1 MMKYLNNNLNIKAVS
16 VLCVL
21 LFYMFPSFADEL
33 EERRIKISLAIFPK
47 IVAVDQDLVS
57 KLTRENEVKFLF
69 VYDDNR
75 SRAEALSELLR
86 DKVTNIAGKPVRIV
100 VMSVRD
106 VSLIFTERSAAIFI
120 TERLDKT
127 QFNKIVRV
135 GVSEQILVFSP
146 YAGDVERGATVG
158 IAIGNRV
165 RPYFNID
172 TLNTSKVNILKK
184 LLKVSKRY
192 E

>member
-1 MMKYLNNNLNIKAVS
+1 MKYLNNKLSIKAIS
-16 VLCVL
+16 AFCVL
-21 LFYMFPSFADEL
+21 LLYLVPSFSDEL

-47 IVAVDQDLVS
+47 IVAVDQDLES
-57 KLTRENEVKFLF
+57 KLTRDNNVKFLF
-69 VYDDNR
+69 VYDNNK
-75 SRAEALSELLR
+75 SKAEALSELLR

-100 VMSVRD
+100 VMNVRD
-106 VSLIFTERSAAIFI
+106 VSLIFTDRSAAIFI

-127 QFNKIVRV
+127 QFDKIVRV
-135 GVSEQILVFSP
+135 GVSEQIIVFSP

-158 IAIGNRV
+158 VAIGNRV

-172 TLNTSKVNILKK
+172 TVNTSKVNILKK
-184 LLKVSKRY
+184 LLKVSKHY

>member
-1 MMKYLNNNLNIKAVS
+1 MKYLNNKLSIKAIS
-16 VLCVL
+16 VFCVL
-21 LFYMFPSFADEL
+21 LLYLAPSYSDEL

-47 IVAVDQDLVS
+47 IVAVDQDLES
-57 KLTRENEVKFLF
+57 KLPRDNDVRFLF
-69 VYDDNR
+69 VYDNNK
-75 SRAEALSELLR
+75 SRAEALSELLK
-86 DKVTNIAGKPVRIV
+86 DKVTNIAGKPVRV
-100 VMSVRD
+100 VVINVRD

-127 QFNKIVRV
+127 QFDKIVRV
-135 GVSEQILVFSP
+135 GVSEQIMVFSP

-158 IAIGNRV
+158 VAIGNRV

-172 TLNTSKVNILKK
+172 TLNASKVNILKK

>member
-1 MMKYLNNNLNIKAVS
+1 MKYLNNKLSIKAIS
-16 VLCVL
+16 AFCVL
-21 LFYMFPSFADEL
+21 LLNLVPSFSDEL

-47 IVAVDQDLVS
+47 IVAVDQELES
-57 KLTRENEVKFLF
+57 KLTRDNNVKFLF
-69 VYDDNR
+69 VYDNNK
-75 SRAEALSELLR
+75 SKAEALSELLR

-100 VMSVRD
+100 VMNVRD
-106 VSLIFTERSAAIFI
+106 VSLIFTDRSAAIFI

-127 QFNKIVRV
+127 QFDKIVRV
-135 GVSEQILVFSP
+135 GVSEQIIVFSP

-158 IAIGNRV
+158 VAIGNRV

-184 LLKVSKRY
+184 LLKVSKHY

>member
-1 MMKYLNNNLNIKAVS
+1 MKYLNNKLSIKAIS
-16 VLCVL
+16 AFCVL
-21 LFYMFPSFADEL
+21 LLYLVPSFSDEL

-47 IVAVDQDLVS
+47 IVAVDQDLES
-57 KLTRENEVKFLF
+57 KLTRDNNVKFLF
-69 VYDDNR
+69 VYDNNK
-75 SRAEALSELLR
+75 SKAEALSELLR

-100 VMSVRD
+100 VMNVRD
-106 VSLIFTERSAAIFI
+106 VSLIFTDRSAAIFI

-127 QFNKIVRV
+127 QFDKIVRV
-135 GVSEQILVFSP
+135 GVSEQIIVFSP

-158 IAIGNRV
+158 VAIGNRV

-184 LLKVSKRY
+184 LLKVSKHY